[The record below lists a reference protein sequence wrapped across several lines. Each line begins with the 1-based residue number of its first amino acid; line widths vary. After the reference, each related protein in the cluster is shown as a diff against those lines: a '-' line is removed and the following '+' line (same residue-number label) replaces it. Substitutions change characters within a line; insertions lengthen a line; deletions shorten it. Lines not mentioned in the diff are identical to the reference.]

1 MNEPSSI
8 KEFDEYPNSIIDYY
22 FSMEYLN
29 SDDINTA
36 IKFIES
42 VTKEDIIKLS
52 KKVNLDYIYL
62 LKGVKDEKN

>member
-1 MNEPSSI
+1 MARC
-8 KEFDEYPNSIIDYY
+8 DCLWVIDYY